1 MGRRKGWDR
10 GRRKA
15 VIDLGGSQ
23 LLAASPQNSSPEAAP
38 ARSVVGAT
46 AASSRPTLGLVAY
59 GSDDDSDT
67 NSDNA
72 APGTAAPGTAASSKV
87 ASPAAGAGVCGL
99 STTRLDGSADEVIAA
114 VHSELAPASA
124 AQRAGS
130 RGCTYLQALQFQD
143 QCQSRLHELLRTCVA
158 TCAVGADSAATE
170 AADAAIAAAD
180 AVVASAFPSDTAPA
194 TGVSNPD
201 DGHDVSFTFT
211 ASELS
216 FLLATAHARAG
227 VASVRT
233 ACLEGWVD
241 AQEAVSRAQTVVS
254 TLPAKAPPRFEQDAS
269 ALPGADV
276 TTQHGDEALP
286 PGWMAVWDASSEA
299 YYYAH
304 PESVRGVAALGV
316 VAPATLTTR
325 SMLLH
330 AGQSVVG
337 DTTRSISYGCCHSSR
352 QRCY

>member
-67 NSDNA
+67 NSDN
-72 APGTAAPGTAASSKV
+72 TAPGTAASSKV
-87 ASPAAGAGVCGL
+87 ALPAAGAGCCGL
-99 STTRLDGSADEVIAA
+99 STARLDGSADEVIAA

-227 VASVRT
+227 VASART

-269 ALPGADV
+269 ALPGANV
-276 TTQHGDEALP
+276 TKQHGDEALP

-325 SMLLH
+325 SMPPH
-330 AGQSVVG
+330 VGQSVVG
-337 DTTRSISYGCCHSSR
+337 DTTGSISYGCCHSSR